1 MMDMLS
7 YDFTELFSLASLG
20 AILFGSMTGLIIGT
34 LPGLGATIAVVLLL
48 PLTYAMTPLASVLM
62 LIAAYQGSEYGGSIS
77 SIILGIPGT
86 PAAVATAIDGNAMA
100 RKDLAGKALGYSLA
114 ASTVGG
120 VFGGLVLIFLAVP
133 LARLAIRF
141 SDPEFFL
148 IGVAGLIAVGALSSR
163 NTVKSAI
170 SVLLGLMVGTI
181 GLDGFVGIPRFTFG
195 TLELLEGVGLI
206 ALLTGM
212 FAFSELF
219 SIISAEL
226 NKTFSSGSGKLTTG
240 LTWPEF
246 RKVLKVILIGSGIGS
261 VVGLFPGMGA
271 GPASWFAYIQAKKS
285 SRHPEEFGQGSPEGI
300 AAPEAANNATV
311 GGALVPLLALGIPG
325 SPSTA
330 IILGAFIIHGIQPG
344 PNLFSASPD
353 LVMGLFYGFLVA
365 TAVMYVAGRL
375 VTNLFA
381 RVLTVPN
388 SYLMPVV
395 LILSLVGIYASHG
408 LFFDL
413 WLALGAGII
422 AYFLKRLDYSLPSFI
437 LAFILGPIIEES
449 LRRSMLLS
457 GGELWIFVTR
467 PYSLAIVI
475 LIALFIGGTVL
486 GRVRRRIA
494 ARREHQTK
502 QSGQGNAE

>member
-1 MMDMLS
+1 MMNMLS
-7 YDFTELFSLASLG
+7 FDFSALFSIGSLA
-20 AILFGSMTGLIIGT
+20 AIVFGSLMGLIIGT

-48 PLTYAMTPLASVLM
+48 PLTYSMSPLASVLM

-114 ASTVGG
+114 ASTLGG
-120 VFGGLVLIFLAVP
+120 VVGGLVLIFLAVP
-133 LARLAIRF
+133 LARLAVRL

-148 IGVAGLIAVGALSSR
+148 IGVAGLIAVGALSSGSAI
-163 NTVKSAI
+163 KSII

-181 GLDGFVGIPRFTFG
+181 GLDGFTGVPRFTFG
-195 TLELLEGVGLI
+195 TLELLEGVGMI

-212 FAFSELF
+212 FAYSEIF
-219 SIISAEL
+219 SIVSNEL
-226 NKTFSSGSGKLTTG
+226 NKSFASGNRKLSTG
-240 LTWPEF
+240 LTFKEMRSVAPAAF
-246 RKVLKVILIGSGIGS
+246 RGSIIGSI
-261 VVGLFPGMGA
+261 VGLFPGMGA
-271 GPASWFAYIQAKKS
+271 GPASWFAYIQAKKT
-285 SRHPEEFGQGSPEGI
+285 SRHPEEFGKGSPEGI

-353 LVMGLFYGFLVA
+353 LAMGIFYGFLVA
-365 TAVMYVAGRL
+365 TLVMYVAGRL

-381 RVLTVPN
+381 RALTIPN
-388 SYLMPVV
+388 SYLVPIV
-395 LILSLVGIYASHG
+395 LSLSIVGVYASHG

-413 WLALGAGII
+413 WLALAVGIL

-437 LAFILGPIIEES
+437 LAFILSPIIEAS

-457 GGELWIFVTR
+457 GNSLDIFVER
-467 PYSLAIVI
+467 PYSLAILG
-475 LIALFIGGTVL
+475 LIVLFISATAWGRIRRFRAVL
-486 GRVRRRIA
+486 G
-494 ARREHQTK
+494 QP
-502 QSGQGNAE
+502 QGRNTE

>member
-1 MMDMLS
+1 MMNMLS
-7 YDFTELFSLASLG
+7 FDFSALFSFWSLA
-20 AILFGSMTGLIIGT
+20 AIVFGSLMGLIIGT

-48 PLTYAMTPLASVLM
+48 PLTYSMSPLASVLM

-114 ASTVGG
+114 ASTLGG
-120 VFGGLVLIFLAVP
+120 IVGGLVLIFLAVP
-133 LARLAIRF
+133 LARLAVRF

-148 IGVAGLIAVGALSSR
+148 IGVAGLIAVGALSSGSAI
-163 NTVKSAI
+163 KSII

-181 GLDGFVGIPRFTFG
+181 GLDTFTGVPRFTFG
-195 TLELLEGVGLI
+195 TLELLEGVGMI

-212 FAFSELF
+212 FAYSEIF
-219 SIISAEL
+219 SIVSNEL
-226 NKTFSSGSGKLTTG
+226 NKSFASGNRKLSTG
-240 LTWPEF
+240 LTFAEMRSVASAAF
-246 RKVLKVILIGSGIGS
+246 RGSIIGSI
-261 VVGLFPGMGA
+261 VGLFPGMGA
-271 GPASWFAYIQAKKS
+271 GPASWFAYIQAKKT
-285 SRHPEEFGQGSPEGI
+285 SRHPEEFGKGSPEGI

-353 LVMGLFYGFLVA
+353 LAMGIFYGFLVA
-365 TAVMYVAGRL
+365 TLVMYVAGRL

-381 RVLTVPN
+381 RALTIPN
-388 SYLMPVV
+388 SYLVPIV
-395 LILSLVGIYASHG
+395 LSLSIVGVYASHG

-413 WLALGAGII
+413 WLALGVGIL

-437 LAFILGPIIEES
+437 LAFILSPIIEAS

-457 GGELWIFVTR
+457 GNSLDIFLER
-467 PYSLAIVI
+467 PYSLAILC
-475 LIALFIGGTVL
+475 LIVLFVGATAWGGIRRFRAVPRQPQ
-486 GRVRRRIA
+486 GRNT
-494 ARREHQTK
+494 E
-502 QSGQGNAE
+502 